1 MTFNKVSQQLN
12 AYPVFLPVFHKSV
25 PPPVDGIS
33 KSRGVLP
40 SDEKG
45 WHGKEHRDFREK
57 GVNVLSTW
65 AWDQASR
72 TAFFWLRGDEM
83 LRMKGE

>member
-1 MTFNKVSQQLN
+1 MTSNKVLQEVN
-12 AYPVFLPVFHKSV
+12 AYPVFLLVFHKSV

-33 KSRGVLP
+33 NLRGVLL
-40 SDEKG
+40 SDENG
-45 WHGKEHRDFREK
+45 WHGNEHRDFREN

-72 TAFFWLRGDEM
+72 TAFLSLRGDV
-83 LRMKGE
+83 GGIPS